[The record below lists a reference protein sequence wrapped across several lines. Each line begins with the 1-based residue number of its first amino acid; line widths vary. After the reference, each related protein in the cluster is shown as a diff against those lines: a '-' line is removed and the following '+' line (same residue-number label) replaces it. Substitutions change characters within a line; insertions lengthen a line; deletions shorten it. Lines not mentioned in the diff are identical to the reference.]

1 MEKHTEQLSEQVKD
15 ALTELGNIGA
25 GNATT
30 SLSVLLSS
38 KLSMSAPTVKL
49 YDFNEL
55 ENALGGPETS
65 VVGVLSRLHGSFNA
79 MILFVL
85 GLDDARHLSEVLLG
99 QTQDWH
105 SEMGMSAINREHPD
119 RFVRCIVREP
129 VRDGAKVLPAADLY

>member
-49 YDFNEL
+49 YDFNE
-55 ENALGGPETS
+55 
-65 VVGVLSRLHGSFNA
+65 H
-79 MILFVL
+79 
-85 GLDDARHLSEVLLG
+85 
-99 QTQDWH
+99 
-105 SEMGMSAINREHPD
+105 
-119 RFVRCIVREP
+119 
-129 VRDGAKVLPAADLY
+129 

>member
-38 KLSMSAPTVKL
+38 KLSMSAPPATWFVQCDDL
-49 YDFNEL
+49 VCAWIRRCQTF
-55 ENALGGPETS
+55 
-65 VVGVLSRLHGSFNA
+65 VRGVA
-79 MILFVL
+79 WTDT
-85 GLDDARHLSEVLLG
+85 GLAQRDGNVC
-99 QTQDWH
+99 DWR
-105 SEMGMSAINREHPD
+105 NREHPD

>member
-49 YDFNEL
+49 
-55 ENALGGPETS
+55 
-65 VVGVLSRLHGSFNA
+65 
-79 MILFVL
+79 
-85 GLDDARHLSEVLLG
+85 
-99 QTQDWH
+99 
-105 SEMGMSAINREHPD
+105 
-119 RFVRCIVREP
+119 
-129 VRDGAKVLPAADLY
+129 

>member
-79 MILFVL
+79 MCC
-85 GLDDARHLSEVLLG
+85 LDRHRTGTARWECLRLEKSR
-99 QTQDWH
+99 T
-105 SEMGMSAINREHPD
+105 S
-119 RFVRCIVREP
+119 
-129 VRDGAKVLPAADLY
+129 

>member
-85 GLDDARHLSEVLLG
+85 GLDDARHLSEVLL
-99 QTQDWH
+99 
-105 SEMGMSAINREHPD
+105 
-119 RFVRCIVREP
+119 
-129 VRDGAKVLPAADLY
+129 